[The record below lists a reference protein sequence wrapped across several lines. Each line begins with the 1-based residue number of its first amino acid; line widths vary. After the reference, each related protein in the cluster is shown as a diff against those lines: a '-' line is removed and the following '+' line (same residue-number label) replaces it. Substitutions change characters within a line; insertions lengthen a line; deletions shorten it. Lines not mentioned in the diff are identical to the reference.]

1 MLKNIS
7 LCFDQLTEENK
18 KKLLANHQAVIESL
32 EIISNLIKNP
42 ILRIIVQSV
51 IKLCDFVIDTI
62 SNK

>member
-7 LCFDQLTEENK
+7 LYLDQLTEENK

-62 SNK
+62 SSK

>member
-7 LCFDQLTEENK
+7 LYLDQLTEEDK
-18 KKLLANHQAVIESL
+18 KKLLTNHQAVIESL
-32 EIISNLIKNP
+32 EIIANLIKNP